1 MDGLTR
7 NVPID
12 GNVQIVCGVMGI
24 KSCIEKVRRELE
36 STWVRSND
44 TIRQAVL
51 EVNEDRADGLRK

>member
-1 MDGLTR
+1 
-7 NVPID
+7 
-12 GNVQIVCGVMGI
+12 VCGIMGI